1 MRKMKSEGTIV
12 MTAMLLISL
21 FVSAVPVGTADE
33 GDTHNIID
41 EVGTT
46 GFMVLIGQK
55 LNFTGDVPSGVPIIG
70 VLPEDIEGDIFG
82 VTSTNYDTDA
92 FMSTYGI
99 YWIDVDYD
107 GRGGDPAEN
116 DWQDDDDTYLYV
128 SDPHIQLTLK
138 VQSKSVESIQQ
149 GTNLIIDFDT
159 NLADTDTVDL
169 KITDPNG
176 SILTANPTNA
186 NQTFDDINISYLQAR
201 YGQWSSQGITTDG
214 WQLGSYTF
222 QIVTEPNMARG
233 LYACSSIKTLEI
245 CKPGITIE
253 ADKTSVPPF
262 EYVQLTVKGAQFHKI
277 TVNSSTPEHTIFP
290 EGRGNNPSHSSLPFN
305 DTIDADGERRYVV
318 FFNASGI
325 YEISVRDIDANLDD
339 STNISVAIDGINIID
354 RGAIIITGKS
364 NHAVKIITSCPS
376 KTDFELGKY
385 DYTSTTQNLDGFI
398 EGIWENGI
406 IDTIDED
413 GIRKYHV
420 HFSGVGC
427 YKMTVYDI
435 NDTTEDS
442 VISGCIGGIECYYRF
457 KQHDDNPE
465 RKQEAW
471 TLNTVFV
478 GESLNITGLDPFSS
492 VTFEKTTEP
501 FDYYFITVDSD
512 GYAIMESWDTLFI
525 DEGGYNMSFIR
536 AGSSWADMEH
546 KIVYFVEPKLT
557 IDITD
562 VEENIIEFVEEGQS
576 IMIDTGGGTSLPED
590 DVLVRTI
597 EGGGCWWSVGEFNLS
612 ELRNYQIDTTCWMP
626 GIYRINAET
635 IEEKSRGLRICS
647 NWVEIEILPRT
658 NITPPTAIIDS
669 ITPNPAEQGKDT
681 VSFTGYGIDSE
692 GMVLAYN
699 WRSSIDGQLSLNT
712 SGSFTKPASELS
724 IGTHTIYF
732 KVLDNDGMWSI
743 EDMENLTIE
752 AANLPPVASFTYSPV
767 NPTSNQTITFNASS
781 SYDLDGNITSYN
793 WNLGDGNIT
802 NTTESLIPHSYISVG
817 VYIVNLTVTDNE
829 GATNRTS
836 KVVKVYLKVPFF
848 DTDPGTYPSIS
859 GTHNGMIIPTHNV
872 NVSKIYIYPC
882 IGTGGHIEYARIWN
896 SSWIGAEAHW
906 NGYVGDWHNLSF
918 DKNFTLVAT
927 KTYNYTIRTGSYPQI
942 HHNTSLLTANGWIN
956 CTTFTD
962 ANGKRYNNW
971 IPAIRLE

>member
-1 MRKMKSEGTIV
+1 MVKKKNEGAIA
-12 MTAMLLISL
+12 MTSILLISL

-46 GFMVLIGQK
+46 GFMVLIGQR
-55 LNFTGDVPSGVPIIG
+55 LNFTGDVPGGVPIIG
-70 VLPEDIEGDIFG
+70 VLPEDIEGDVFG
-82 VTSTNYDTDA
+82 VTSNNYDTEA
-92 FMSTYGI
+92 FMSTEGI

-107 GRGGDPAEN
+107 GIGGNPAGY

-128 SDPHIQLTLK
+128 CDPHLHLNLK
-138 VQSKSVESIQQ
+138 VQGKSVESIQQ
-149 GTNLIIDFDT
+149 GTKLEVSFSD

-176 SILTANPTNA
+176 TMLTVNPTNA
-186 NQTFDDINISYLQAR
+186 NQTFDDINISYLR
-201 YGQWSSQGITTDG
+201 SHYNNPNGITTDG
-214 WQLGSYTF
+214 WQLGNYTF
-222 QIVTEPNMARG
+222 QIITEPNMARG
-233 LYACSSIKTLEI
+233 LDACSSTRMLEI

-262 EYVQLTVKGAQFHKI
+262 EYVRLTVKGAQFHKI
-277 TVNSSTPEHTIFP
+277 TVNSSNPEHTIFP
-290 EGRGNNPSHSSLPFN
+290 EGIENNPPPPSVPFN
-305 DTIDADGERRYVV
+305 DTIDADGKRSYIVY
-318 FFNASGI
+318 FNSSGM
-325 YEISVRDIDANLDD
+325 YKISVRDIDTDLHN
-339 STNISVAIDGINIID
+339 STNISVVIEGINITD
-354 RGAIIITGKS
+354 RGAIIVTGKP
-364 NHAVKIITSCPS
+364 NHSVKIITSCPS
-376 KTDFELGKY
+376 KTDFHLGKY
-385 DYTSTTQNLDGFI
+385 DYTNTTQNLEGFV

-435 NDTTEDS
+435 DDTTEDS
-442 VISGCIGGIECYYRF
+442 VISGCNGCRYWYKRHEE
-457 KQHDDNPE
+457 NPE
-465 RKQEAW
+465 RKQDAW
-471 TLNTVFV
+471 TLNTVFI
-478 GESLNITGLDPFSS
+478 GESLNITGLNPYSD
-492 VTFEKTTEP
+492 VVRFEKTTAP
-501 FDYYFITVDSD
+501 FDQFYIYVHYGEPH

-525 DEGGYNMSFIR
+525 DEGGYNMSFVR
-536 AGSSWADMEH
+536 EGMSWEDREH
-546 KIVYFVEPKLT
+546 KIVYFVEPKLV
-557 IDITD
+557 INITD
-562 VEENIIEFVEEGQS
+562 TEGKRIESAREGQP
-576 IMIDTGGGTSLPED
+576 IMIDVSGTALPED

-597 EGGGCWWSVGEFNLS
+597 EGGGYWWSVGELNLS

-626 GIYRINAET
+626 GTYSINAET

-647 NWVEIEILPRT
+647 NRVDVDILPRT

-669 ITPNPAEQGKDT
+669 VTPDPAQQGKDT

-712 SGSFTKPASELS
+712 SGSFTKPASEFS

-743 EDMENLTIE
+743 EDMENLAIE

-793 WNLGDGNIT
+793 WSLGDGNIT
-802 NTTESLIPHSYISVG
+802 NTTESIIPHSYISVG

-872 NVSKIYIYPC
+872 NVSKIYLYPC
-882 IGTGGHIEYARIWN
+882 TGTGGHIEYARIWN

-906 NGYVGDWHNLSF
+906 NGYVGDWHNRSF
-918 DKNFTLVAT
+918 DKNFTLVANE
-927 KTYNYTIRTGSYPQI
+927 TYNYTIITGSYPQI
-942 HHNTSLLTANGWIN
+942 HHTPELLTAKGWTN
-956 CTTFTD
+956 CTEFRD
-962 ANGKRYNNW
+962 ANGKVYTDW
-971 IPAIRLE
+971 IPAIKLY